1 MKQSSSSS
9 ELPGVRSMGSSVS
22 NWLTERGFADLTDVT
37 LADEDTTS
45 MITDNANRTIQ
56 VNALQV
62 TQPAGQLWY
71 QFRYCHLVPQ
81 FSTDVS
87 STTCLPMCSQ
97 CKYRNLVIKFV
108 VNASC
113 AIWTRYSIWW
123 PNLNKCKCPLLVVK
137 TVTNASGTTW
147 WPIFLAEIN

>member
-87 STTCLPMCSQ
+87 STTCLPNVQSMQVPQPGDQICCQ
-97 CKYRNLVIKFV
+97 CKLRHLVAKFELMQV
-108 VNASC
+108 SAPGGQNC
-113 AIWTRYSIWW
+113 
-123 PNLNKCKCPLLVVK
+123 N
-137 TVTNASGTTW
+137 
-147 WPIFLAEIN
+147 